1 MEKKEIVELS
11 SFKNRKTTNG
21 MSKSITE
28 IKFNK
33 VKIVF
38 YKGIDFEIMNDVWE
52 LVKSKHSIIGRH
64 RQKRP

>member
-11 SFKNRKTTNG
+11 SFKNRKATNG

-38 YKGIDFEIMNDVWE
+38 YKGVDFEIMNHVWE
-52 LVKSKHSIIGRH
+52 LVKKYVD
-64 RQKRP
+64 

>member
-11 SFKNRKTTNG
+11 SFKNRKATNG

-38 YKGIDFEIMNDVWE
+38 YKGVDFEIMNDVWE
-52 LVKSKHSIIGRH
+52 LVKKYVD
-64 RQKRP
+64 

>member
-11 SFKNRKTTNG
+11 SFKNRKASNG

-38 YKGIDFEIMNDVWE
+38 YKGVDFEIMNDVWE
-52 LVKSKHSIIGRH
+52 LVKKYVD
-64 RQKRP
+64 

>member
-1 MEKKEIVELS
+1 
-11 SFKNRKTTNG
+11 

-38 YKGIDFEIMNDVWE
+38 YKGVDFEIMNDVWK
-52 LVKSKHSIIGRH
+52 LVKKYVD
-64 RQKRP
+64 

>member
-52 LVKSKHSIIGRH
+52 LVKKYVN
-64 RQKRP
+64 